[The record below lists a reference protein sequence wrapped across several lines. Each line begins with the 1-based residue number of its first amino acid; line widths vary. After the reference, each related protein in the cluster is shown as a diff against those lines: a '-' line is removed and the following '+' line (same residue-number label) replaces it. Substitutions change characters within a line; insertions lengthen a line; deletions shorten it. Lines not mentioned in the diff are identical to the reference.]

1 MGRTRATAR
10 HVNPAAVATL
20 TELVETLVPA
30 ADAGRI
36 ANLASEALLRAADP
50 AQVTQ
55 LGLVLRTL
63 EVPAVNGL
71 TSGRWKAFRDLPAAD
86 REAVLLSWA
95 GSAIPQRRAG
105 FHAFRKLL
113 MFLAYAD
120 PGEAGAPN
128 ELPGSVGYDPDHN
141 ASTPAV
147 TPIRP
152 LDVSRAAADH
162 PIVLDADV
170 VIVGSGAGGGVVAA
184 ELARAGRSVV
194 VLEAGPF
201 VDEASMP
208 RGELD
213 AYSRL
218 YLNHGLLST
227 WDGAVTIL
235 AGSGVGGGT
244 LVNWMTCIDVPPD
257 VRAEWGTEHGLDGLA
272 PGDDTEWASDVT
284 TVERELGMA
293 PATVV
298 PPKDQLILDGAAVLG
313 WDGARIRR
321 NAIGCGTCGSCP
333 FGCVAGAKQSGVRVH
348 LRQAFEAGARIVD
361 RVRVTRVLVDE
372 QGRATG
378 VEGRLLVTDPL
389 TGMPVMRK
397 GDPTAAEVR
406 RLVARAPQVV
416 IAAGALRSPA
426 VLQGS
431 GIAHPAVGR
440 HLRIHPVSV
449 LAARMREP
457 VDMWRGTMQ
466 AARSLEFG
474 RGDTT
479 RRGYVIES
487 APGHLGLLAL
497 ALPWASAA
505 DHAARMASARHIAPL
520 IAISR
525 DGGEGRTTLTRAGR
539 VRLDYRLDALG
550 VATLRHGLVSMARLA
565 RAAGGVEE
573 LVGVGM
579 PPLVHHLRGSAGAG
593 AASSGSDAAFD
604 AYLGLLGSMDFSP
617 NRGGVFSAHQMGTIR
632 MGASAA
638 DHPADPR
645 GRVRQDPGGRL
656 IDGLYVA
663 DGSTFPTG
671 IGVNPMVGIMAMAR
685 RVSRTI
691 LAEGRAAG

>member
-1 MGRTRATAR
+1 M
-10 HVNPAAVATL
+10 NPAAVATL
-20 TELVETLVPA
+20 AELVETLVPA

-50 AQVTQ
+50 AQVAQ
-55 LGLVLRTL
+55 LRLVLRAL
-63 EVPAVNGL
+63 ELPPVNGL
-71 TSGRWKAFRDLPAAD
+71 TSGRWRAFRDLPPPD

-95 GSAIPQRRAG
+95 GSAIPQRRAA

-113 MFLAYAD
+113 TFLAYAD

-128 ELPGSVGYDPDHN
+128 RLPAAVGYEPDHN
-141 ASTPAV
+141 PV
-147 TPIRP
+147 THEPTLVRP
-152 LDVSRAAADH
+152 LEVSRGPEDGT
-162 PIVLDADV
+162 VELDADV

-201 VDEASMP
+201 VDESTMP

-213 AYSRL
+213 AYGRL

-227 WDGAVTIL
+227 WDGAVTFL

-244 LVNWMTCIDVPPD
+244 LVNWMTCIDVPAD

-272 PGDDTEWASDVT
+272 PGDDAEWAADVAT
-284 TVERELGMA
+284 IERELGVA
-293 PATVV
+293 PSTVV
-298 PPKDQLILDGAAVLG
+298 PPKDQLILDGAAALG
-313 WDGARIRR
+313 WDAARIRR
-321 NAIGCGTCGSCP
+321 NAAACGTCGSCP
-333 FGCVAGAKQSGVRVH
+333 FGCVAGTKQSGIRVH

-361 RVRVTRVLVDE
+361 RVRVTRVLLDGR
-372 QGRATG
+372 GRATG
-378 VEGRLLVTDPL
+378 VEGRLLVTDPA
-389 TGMPVMRK
+389 TGMPVVRG

-406 RLVARAPQVV
+406 RLVVRAPQVV
-416 IAAGALRSPA
+416 LAAGALRSPA

-431 GIAHPAVGR
+431 GVGHPAVGR

-449 LAARMREP
+449 LAARLREP
-457 VDMWRGTMQ
+457 VEMWRGTMQ

-474 RGDTT
+474 RGDAT

-497 ALPWASAA
+497 ALPWAGAA
-505 DHAARMASARHIAPL
+505 DHASRMAQARHIAPL
-520 IAISR
+520 IAITR
-525 DGGEGRTTLTRAGR
+525 DGGEGRTSLTRAGR

-565 RAAGGVEE
+565 RAAGGAEE

-579 PPLVHHLRGSAGAG
+579 PPLVHHLRGGTDAFAPGT
-593 AASSGSDAAFD
+593 DAAFD

-617 NRGGVFSAHQMGTIR
+617 NRGGVFSAHQLGTIR
-632 MGASAA
+632 MGASPA

-645 GRVRQDPGGRL
+645 GRVRRDATGRL
-656 IDGLYVA
+656 IEGLYVA
-663 DGSTFPTG
+663 DGSAFPTG

-691 LAEGRAAG
+691 LGEARAGG

>member
-1 MGRTRATAR
+1 M
-10 HVNPAAVATL
+10 NPAAVATL
-20 TELVETLVPA
+20 AELVETFVPA

-55 LGLVLRTL
+55 LRLVLRAL
-63 EVPAVNGL
+63 EMPAVNGL
-71 TSGRWKAFRDLPAAD
+71 MSGRWKAFRDLPPPQ

-95 GSAIPQRRAG
+95 GSVIPQRRAG

-113 MFLAYAD
+113 TFLAYAD

-128 ELPGSVGYDPDHN
+128 ALPSAVGYEPDHN
-141 ASTPAV
+141 AVTSDLTPV
-147 TPIRP
+147 RP
-152 LDVSRAAADH
+152 LDVARVAGVG

-184 ELARAGRSVV
+184 AMARAGRSVV

-201 VDEASMP
+201 VDEATMP

-227 WDGAVTIL
+227 WDGAVTFL

-272 PGDDTEWASDVT
+272 PGDDTEWAADVAT
-284 TVERELGMA
+284 IERELGVA

-298 PPKDQLILDGAAVLG
+298 PPKDRLILDGAVALG
-313 WDGARIRR
+313 WDGARILRD
-321 NAIGCGTCGSCP
+321 AASCGTCGSCP
-333 FGCVAGAKQSGVRVH
+333 FGCVAGAKQSGIRAH

-361 RVRVTRVLVDE
+361 RVRVTCVLVDE
-372 QGRATG
+372 HGRATG
-378 VEGRLLVTDPL
+378 VEGRLLVTDPA
-389 TGMPVMRK
+389 TGMPIIRA
-397 GDPTAAEVR
+397 GDPTVAEVR
-406 RLVARAPQVV
+406 RLVVRAPQVV
-416 IAAGALRSPA
+416 LAAGALRSPS

-466 AARSLEFG
+466 AARSLEFA
-474 RGDTT
+474 RGDGA

-505 DHAARMASARHIAPL
+505 DHGSWMAAARHIAPL
-520 IAISR
+520 IAITR

-550 VATLRHGLVSMARLA
+550 VGTLRHGLVSMARIA
-565 RAAGGVEE
+565 QAAGGAEE

-579 PPLVHHLRGSAGAG
+579 PSLVHHLAGT
-593 AASSGSDAAFD
+593 SSGHDAGFE
-604 AYLGLLGSMDFSP
+604 AYVGLLGSMDFAP

-632 MGASAA
+632 MGASPA

-645 GRVRQDPGGRL
+645 GRVRRDATGRL
-656 IDGLYVA
+656 IEGLYVA

>member
-1 MGRTRATAR
+1 M
-10 HVNPAAVATL
+10 NPAAVATL
-20 TELVETLVPA
+20 AELVETFVPA

-55 LGLVLRTL
+55 LRLVLRAL
-63 EVPAVNGL
+63 EIPAVNGL
-71 TSGRWKAFRDLPAAD
+71 TSGRWKAFRDLPAAE
-86 REAVLLSWA
+86 REAILLSWA

-113 MFLAYAD
+113 TFLAYAD
-120 PGEAGAPN
+120 PGEAAAPN
-128 ELPGSVGYDPDHN
+128 LLPAAVGYQPDHN
-141 ASTPAV
+141 AVTPEP

-152 LDVSRAAADH
+152 MELPRIAAGADGG
-162 PIVLDADV
+162 PDAAIELDADV

-201 VDEASMP
+201 VDESTMP

-227 WDGAVTIL
+227 WDGAVTFL

-272 PGDDTEWASDVT
+272 PGEDAEWSADVA
-284 TVERELGMA
+284 TVESELGVA

-298 PPKDQLILDGAAVLG
+298 PPKDQLILDGATALG

-321 NAIGCGTCGSCP
+321 DAAACGTCGSCP
-333 FGCVAGAKQSGVRVH
+333 FGCVAGAKQSGIRVH

-372 QGRATG
+372 HGRATG
-378 VEGRLLVTDPL
+378 VEGRLLVTDPA
-389 TGMPVMRK
+389 TGMPVIRD

-406 RLVARAPQVV
+406 RLIVRAPQVV
-416 IAAGALRSPA
+416 LAAGALRSPA

-457 VDMWRGTMQ
+457 VEMWRGTMQ
-466 AARSLEFG
+466 AARSLQFG
-474 RGDTT
+474 QGDGS

-505 DHAARMASARHIAPL
+505 DHGAWMATGRHIAPL
-520 IAISR
+520 IAITR

-565 RAAGGVEE
+565 RAAGGAEE

-579 PPLVHHLRGSAGAG
+579 PPLVHHLGRTSHGGSGETSGRDAGFE
-593 AASSGSDAAFD
+593 AFV
-604 AYLGLLGSMDFSP
+604 GLLGSMDFSP

-632 MGASAA
+632 MGASPA

-645 GRVRQDPGGRL
+645 GRIRRDAGGRL

-691 LAEGRAAG
+691 LAEGRAGG